1 MLFSP
6 GGRTGNQLFQA
17 AHAQC
22 SRRGSEWLLTLR
34 FGSTRSLL
42 AGRCRR
48 HWYNLDFA
56 PLCALIERFV
66 YPVILRVLVETGIFS
81 SHLDRG
87 AGVIFRKGKIRLV
100 TVMKGYFE
108 SSEDCLSELRAAFR
122 LKSSLRNSVAPLVAG
137 IPSGMTPVFVHVRRT
152 DLLEKGLQLP
162 DSYYARALTVL
173 QDKQPG
179 LFVFVIGDDP
189 AYEAL
194 LFKEV
199 TNKMISFQSAEK
211 DLALMSLCSGGVLS
225 NSTFAWWGA
234 FFGQNKL
241 GYVAP
246 RYWSGWAS
254 EIWNPSRIQS
264 FFMTHI
270 MDVMDSRDSGK

>member
-1 MLFSP
+1 MKAP
-6 GGRTGNQLFQA
+6 CA
-17 AHAQC
+17 ASVRC
-22 SRRGSEWLLTLR
+22 RSSTRRRGSPPFDGSRWRTLGLLR
-34 FGSTRSLL
+34 RVL
-42 AGRCRR
+42 AG
-48 HWYNLDFA
+48 
-56 PLCALIERFV
+56 PL
-66 YPVILRVLVETGIFS
+66 G
-81 SHLDRG
+81 G
-87 AGVIFRKGKIRLV
+87 AR
-100 TVMKGYFE
+100 T
-108 SSEDCLSELRAAFR
+108 ATAT
-122 LKSSLRNSVAPLVAG
+122 AG
-137 IPSGMTPVFVHVRRT
+137 PGPAGART
-152 DLLEKGLQLP
+152 
-162 DSYYARALTVL
+162 ST
-173 QDKQPG
+173 
-179 LFVFVIGDDP
+179 
-189 AYEAL
+189 
-194 LFKEV
+194 KEV